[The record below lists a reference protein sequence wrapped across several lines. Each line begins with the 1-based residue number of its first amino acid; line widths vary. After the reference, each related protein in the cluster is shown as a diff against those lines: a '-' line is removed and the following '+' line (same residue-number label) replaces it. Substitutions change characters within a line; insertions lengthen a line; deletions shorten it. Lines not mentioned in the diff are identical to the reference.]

1 MAGVSDKNAFQAG
14 VFILA
19 AAATAVFVIYLVAGR
34 GVGGGQE
41 RVITFDLADDIAG
54 LSDGSE
60 VRVGGKTVGSV
71 IDVEFVDDYDRI
83 EVLIDLPDDL
93 PLREG
98 TVARVQ
104 TSVTGVVWLNVTD
117 LGDGPMLSDDAVI
130 RGGSGSLT
138 EVVQTIADVSPTI
151 VDIIESTRDS
161 TLPSANTALTEFA
174 AAAASLEELIGDDA
188 TQDDLRQ
195 LVANLRKTSD
205 RVPGLAQE
213 VESLVQQLSE
223 GVADVRLTVTETGSS
238 LERVLSRS
246 ETAVDDVAAA
256 ARGARSAVGE
266 AEVAVQNVR
275 GLITRNRGHVTQI
288 VDRLASTARTLEL
301 AGSEIRRSPWR
312 LLYRPDGRQ
321 RESMDLYDAA
331 RRFAEGANA
340 LQDAAVALEG
350 LASDPTSDPTEVE
363 ALLNAVQVRFDE
375 FRLAEEAL
383 FEKIKD

>member
-19 AAATAVFVIYLVAGR
+19 AAVTAVFVIYLIAGR

-71 IDVEFVDDYDRI
+71 INVEFVDDYDRI

-195 LVANLRKTSD
+195 LVSNLRETSD

-213 VESLVQQLSE
+213 VESLVQQLSD
-223 GVADVRLTVTETGSS
+223 GVADVRRTVTETGSS

-275 GLITRNRGHVTQI
+275 GLITRNRGQVTQI
-288 VDRLASTARTLEL
+288 VDRLAGTARTLEL

-312 LLYRPDGRQ
+312 LLYQPDGRQ

-383 FEKIKD
+383 FDKIKQ